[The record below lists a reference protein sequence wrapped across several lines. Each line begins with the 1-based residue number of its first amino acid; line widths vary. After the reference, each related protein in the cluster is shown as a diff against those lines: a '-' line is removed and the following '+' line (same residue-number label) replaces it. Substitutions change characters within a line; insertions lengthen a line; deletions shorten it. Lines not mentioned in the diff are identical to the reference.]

1 MDPLNPYS
9 SPNPQPAEDPPLV
22 AQLAIDGEGMTIE
35 FEQTF
40 DDLML
45 VTEFSWLQK
54 RPLWNRFAWM
64 GLALCLLAIPFIPGL
79 VFEDQSWIAVACL
92 LTCGGILISI
102 WFRLAVRPR
111 GLVRQTLQREYAG
124 NKNLN
129 VVGLRRITITP
140 DFIFAA
146 SPLMQ
151 SAQRW
156 NGIEKI
162 AIHENT
168 ILIFNSALSAF
179 VLPRRAFNSDTHFQE
194 FVNNAQKYLVAHSKD
209 AVSIQ
214 MP

>member
-1 MDPLNPYS
+1 MSTINPYS

-22 AQLAIDGEGMTIE
+22 AQLAVDGEGMTIE

-45 VTEFSWLQK
+45 VTEYTWK
-54 RPLWNRFAWM
+54 RRRNLWNRYGWL
-64 GLALCLLAIPFIPGL
+64 GLILWLMALAFLPDGLLQQRDWTSSFLLL
-79 VFEDQSWIAVACL
+79 VCGAVLVAF
-92 LTCGGILISI
+92 
-102 WFRLAVRPR
+102 WFRLVFFPR
-111 GLVRQTLQREYAG
+111 GVIRQTLQREYAG

-129 VVGLRRITITP
+129 VVGMRRITITP
-140 DFIFAA
+140 EFIIAA

-156 NGIEKI
+156 NGIEKVLVY
-162 AIHENT
+162 HDT

-194 FVNNAQKYLVAHSKD
+194 FAGCAQKYMEAHSTD
-209 AVSIQ
+209 GVRI
-214 MP
+214 PL